1 MSNLQKIKEDEN
13 MSAALEEI
21 TRQVREEARVAI
33 LEQIKIIRAGNQG
46 QTNEARENLAIL
58 LKVNF

>member
-58 LKVNF
+58 LKVNY